1 MSAAERRSYLTLD
14 GMRAIGAFL
23 VVTRHVPDFFGGF
36 RAPESYLAV
45 DLFYLVSG
53 FVVAHAYGERLAKGG
68 FFWTFF
74 KTRIIRLYP
83 FYLIG
88 IALGVAATVLTI
100 VQSPHGWWTWGK
112 LAEAAGI
119 GLFMIPMVPGLSVN
133 GSTLDGPVWT
143 LFPEL
148 VANMAYAAAI
158 RFMTMTVLA
167 IIMVVCAAGL
177 VFAEFHYGTLDV
189 GYGAWNSWAGLARVG
204 YSFFAGVVMFRML
217 SDKMVVSELASWG
230 CLALLALILGFTP
243 SNAIAPWYELGVI
256 TVGFPA
262 LLALAVRFE
271 PKSALTGRA
280 FSYLGL
286 VSYGVYIIHQPIG
299 HLLRPTLER
308 VVHLPHGWPALPWAI
323 GFLAFLVLTAG
334 LLDRF
339 YDGPVRKQLR
349 ARFLGGK

>member
-1 MSAAERRSYLTLD
+1 MAAAERRSYLTLD
-14 GMRAIGAFL
+14 GMRAVGAFL

-36 RAPESYLAV
+36 RAPESFLAV

-53 FVVAHAYGERLAKGG
+53 FVVAHAYGERLNRGG
-68 FFWTFF
+68 FLWTFF
-74 KTRIIRLYP
+74 KTRVIRLYP

-88 IALGVAATVLTI
+88 IGLGVADTVLNIT
-100 VQSPHGWWTWGK
+100 QHPHGWWTWTK
-112 LAEAAGI
+112 LAEATI
-119 GLFMIPMVPGLSVN
+119 TGLFMIPLLPGMQVN
-133 GSTLDGPVWT
+133 GSTMDGPVWT

-167 IIMVVCAAGL
+167 IILVVCAAAL

-189 GYGAWNSWAGLARVG
+189 GYAADNGWAGLARVG
-204 YSFFAGVVMFRML
+204 YSFFAGVVMFRVL
-217 SDKMVVSELASWG
+217 SDKMVVSEWASWA
-230 CLALLALILGFTP
+230 CLIVLALVLGITP
-243 SNAIAPWYELGVI
+243 GNRIGAWYELAVVF
-256 TVGFPA
+256 VGFPA
-262 LLALAVRFE
+262 LLALAVRYE

-308 VVHLPHGWPALPWAI
+308 VVRLPHGWPALPWAI
-323 GFLAFLVLTAG
+323 GFLAFLVLAAG
-334 LLDRF
+334 LIDRF
-339 YDGPVRKQLR
+339 YDAPVRKVLR
-349 ARFLGGK
+349 AKFLGGK